1 MTADAIGERCR
12 AILDGALRQQ
22 GETMT
27 IDDLFTG
34 PSFNTEQKLS
44 DGGLTPLADLI
55 VLLRLGHR
63 FAGNA
68 AFRGADSIIQ
78 SPHRLG
84 KASGIA
90 QLLIGVSGAAIWQA
104 RTSHAT
110 SVSIDIID
118 ALHFLRPT
126 HFVEQKGRA
135 INVGAKTVTVNDMFL
150 CRDGKYVML
159 EAGPPYAKLLKGYS
173 VFFDCGDDKTSYARE
188 VAKWTGKAEVLA
200 RVLSCRGL

>member
-68 AFRGADSIIQ
+68 AFGGADPIIQ

-84 KASGIA
+84 KVSGIA

-104 RTSHAT
+104 RITCDQCLDRYYRRPALPSPDAFRRAKGPRNQCRRQNCHRERY
-110 SVSIDIID
+110 VS
-118 ALHFLRPT
+118 
-126 HFVEQKGRA
+126 
-135 INVGAKTVTVNDMFL
+135 M
-150 CRDGKYVML
+150 
-159 EAGPPYAKLLKGYS
+159 S
-173 VFFDCGDDKTSYARE
+173 
-188 VAKWTGKAEVLA
+188 
-200 RVLSCRGL
+200 